1 MFKIFAKLNF
11 CRRLY
16 SRFSQHL
23 RNIRVGL
30 AQDLVA
36 RICLAF
42 VQVILKIWSQDVF
55 NVCSWT
61 TQDMFKICT
70 SCAQDLHKTCS
81 TLVQD
86 QLKICSRS
94 TRDMFKICTRLAQ
107 RLFKIC
113 TRNGREFAVTKSIE
127 VPTWNGEKVVFALI
141 GIGRLKQQEQQL
153 HQDVEWPSTER
164 HYVQSP

>member
-1 MFKIFAKLNF
+1 
-11 CRRLY
+11 
-16 SRFSQHL
+16 
-23 RNIRVGL
+23 
-30 AQDLVA
+30 
-36 RICLAF
+36 
-42 VQVILKIWSQDVF
+42 
-55 NVCSWT
+55 
-61 TQDMFKICT
+61 MFKICT

-86 QLKICSRS
+86 QLKMCSISTRDMFKICTRLAKYLHKTCSTLVQDQLKMCSRS

-141 GIGRLKQQEQQL
+141 GIGLSSRNSNCTKMLNDHRPNDTTCNL
-153 HQDVEWPSTER
+153 RNDNHHT
-164 HYVQSP
+164 